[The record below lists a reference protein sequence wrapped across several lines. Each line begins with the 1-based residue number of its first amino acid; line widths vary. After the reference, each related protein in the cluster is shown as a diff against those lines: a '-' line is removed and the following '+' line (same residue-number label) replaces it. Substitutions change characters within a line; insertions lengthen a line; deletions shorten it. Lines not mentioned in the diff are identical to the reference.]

1 MAFCCCDETFWH
13 ACMKSEHSF
22 FLGWDQTKDFNWKAE
37 HCCALFGAGL
47 VCDGEQPPNSYCDH
61 FGFYNYTLTT
71 RYAFS
76 AKDWKEDGIFYDA
89 YKNGIITPE
98 EVYTRYYDT
107 LKYAPFGS
115 GGGFGQKQSD
125 DPDKCLETIYAWY
138 KTVWIEPNHAYR
150 CGKLCTSGGND
161 PYICNCFVGCTA
173 NGNGTI
179 NEQGATAA
187 WCPNAI
193 CREVVC
199 SSEMTQYGQ
208 GEGLSYCCKPGNK
221 WDAKC
226 IEAAKG
232 NTFCEQ
238 KLKHKDIVL
247 GLTYCKNQFEN
258 PSVYYKGELEDGK
271 RINCWSS
278 SGSAF
283 PPFPPDSK
291 FEKRVIDIPTIH
303 KTCEDVC
310 EKCPIPFDCKDWTY
324 IATPTKLIIFQYND
338 CVLQTGIEI
347 RDIGDAEWKVEGYI
361 APFGL
366 TGECVDLTDGGFG
379 PGKFSGSQGGNECLR
394 YEQQGLSAEFINC
407 TTCKTST
414 IPDGYLYGRCPNGP
428 CISSR
433 WESHPAVYH
442 CIPPGWTLGCSPP
455 YKECECQEE
464 DNCCPT
470 SPCDGPAPQGSQ
482 QFFEKVNEINSNT
495 IVIENRYNNYITLAN
510 SVSSF
515 LKSQAIN
522 GIPVALT
529 GSLGMKI
536 HTQNIRNSYDLLELF
551 KGLKDID
558 VVVKHN
564 DITDLINSM
573 SSDWYYQ
580 EDMMKDAVKTLKFDR
595 NFQVSHPMRA
605 VNKNTGIIMDIF
617 LIPELDNY
625 QEIDIENYHFL
636 TMSQKYIA
644 KARLHAIDHYE
655 TRKFD
660 FKYHADTIDF
670 IKLSLLN
677 NKFNLDDI
685 SEDLNKIKNNIF
697 NISINTS
704 LFEMQSRLKNTI
716 QENTPISLP
725 IYPINLNQI
734 I

>member
-13 ACMKSEHSF
+13 ACMKSKHSF
-22 FLGWDQTKDFNWKAE
+22 FLGWDRTREFNWKKE
-37 HCCALFGAGL
+37 HCCFSGSTI

-61 FGFYNYTLTT
+61 FGFYNYTLTN
-71 RYAFS
+71 RLAFY
-76 AKDWKEDGIFYDA
+76 AKDWKEGGIFYDA

-107 LKYAPFGS
+107 LKYAYFGS
-115 GGGFGQKQSD
+115 G
-125 DPDKCLETIYAWY
+125 DKCLETIYAWY

-161 PYICNCFVGCTA
+161 PYICDCFVGCTA

-238 KLKHKDIVL
+238 KLMHTEIIL

-271 RINCWSS
+271 GINCWSS
-278 SGSAF
+278 SGSFGSGF
-283 PPFPPDSK
+283 PPFPRDSK
-291 FEKRVIDIPTIH
+291 FVNRVVDIPTIH
-303 KTCEDVC
+303 KTCEDSC
-310 EKCPIPFDCKDWTY
+310 EKCPIPFDCKDWSS
-324 IATPTKLIIFQYND
+324 IATPTELIIFKYNED
-338 CVLQTGIEI
+338 GLQTGVEI
-347 RDIGDAEWKVEGYI
+347 KTTEWKPEGLY

-366 TGECVDLTDGGFG
+366 TLNCFDWTPYPWNGMY
-379 PGKFSGSQGGNECLR
+379 SIGSGGNQCLLDI
-394 YEQQGLSAEFINC
+394 QNGVSAEFINC
-407 TTCKTST
+407 VSCKYNYNGQIFHSFLDD
-414 IPDGYLYGRCPNGP
+414 ISRKCPKGP

-433 WESHPAVYH
+433 WEAHPAYYH
-442 CIPPGWTLGCSPP
+442 CLPPDFEYNPSWNGWVDPP
-455 YKECECQEE
+455 YKECGGGGG
-464 DNCCPT
+464 CPT
-470 SPCDGPAPQGSQ
+470 SPCDGPPPQGSQ
-482 QFFEKVNEINSNT
+482 QFFEKVYEINSKT
-495 IVIENRYNNYITLAN
+495 SVIENRYNNYIMLAN

-536 HTQNIRNSYDLLELF
+536 HTQNMTNSYDLLELF

-558 VVVKHN
+558 VVVKHK
-564 DITDLINSM
+564 DINDLINSM

-580 EDMMKDAVKTLKFDR
+580 EDMTKDAVKTLKFDR
-595 NFQVSHPMRA
+595 NFQVSSPMRA

-644 KARLHAIDHYE
+644 KARLHAIDYYE
-655 TRKFD
+655 TRKFN
-660 FKYHADTIDF
+660 FQYHADTIEF

-677 NKFNLDDI
+677 NKFKLDDI
-685 SEDLNKIKNNIF
+685 SENLSKIKNNIF

-716 QENTPISLP
+716 QETIPTSLP
-725 IYPINLNQI
+725 ID
-734 I
+734 